1 MKTVSR
7 INDVTRNGVKKSTK
21 CGIVVNAKAFDMLA
35 RQYSDPIKAI
45 LQELG
50 ANAADSHIRAGKQE
64 VPFSVK
70 LPNALDPHLR
80 IRDYGVGMTEDVVY
94 DVYIN
99 YMKSDK
105 TDTNSETGCFGI
117 GSKTPLAYADQFN
130 ITTYNDGTMTMYA
143 LVKSEDGVPELNE
156 FGSWDT
162 EEDNGVEIS
171 FSVKEDDFNKFS
183 DRAVEVYKYFN
194 TRPEVSGNGDFVYPE
209 RKEIISGDTWRID
222 KGRYSDST
230 VVVMGNVAYPVDAWQ
245 FEYDSKERAFLG
257 NNAVIEVPIG
267 DLNVTPSR
275 EALEY
280 NEHTLKGISK
290 AIDRVMSEI
299 ADSIGVRFSKAD
311 SWWQAKA
318 IQREIVREIKGI
330 GSIEELSMFDGRSL
344 DEYPELYVRRTFTR
358 DGGKVKASNYEYK
371 KRLEVR
377 SDVRVVVQD
386 TETRFDKNCRHLC
399 GTENVT
405 VYLVTAK
412 GFGEYAEVMTL
423 EQIKEELGVCDDDN
437 VVCYSSELKDAPKA
451 TGTNVGNK
459 GYTRK
464 TTTTVRKFS
473 ASGGGSTHRFE
484 GRYWPEDEVDIKDD
498 SENILYVNWF
508 NYETT
513 LDNGQS
519 IDVKRLHGYFEDMGI
534 TMPTVYGMKE
544 NQIKRV
550 AKKDNWMSL
559 EQWATKAFEVYM
571 EENNAT
577 ELIRLKSLKDEV
589 SWVAEFASLLTKL
602 QLTISED
609 CLLGEL
615 MAFVGADKSTK
626 SAEKILAMA
635 RMLKYNVGSDDD
647 NSSSQVAELAQKCE
661 EKYSFIIHW
670 VNRSYIHGT
679 EVSVVQNLIQ
689 MVESLDCCN

>member
-1 MKTVSR
+1 MKTV
-7 INDVTRNGVKKSTK
+7 IQPNNVTRNGVQKSTK

-50 ANAADSHIRAGKQE
+50 ANAADSHVRAGKQNI
-64 VPFSVK
+64 PFSVK
-70 LPNALDPHLR
+70 LPNTLDPHLR

-156 FGSWDT
+156 FGSWST

-171 FSVKEDDFNKFS
+171 FSVKEDDFDKFS
-183 DRAVEVYKYFN
+183 DRAVQVYKYFN
-194 TRPEVSGNGDFVYPE
+194 TRPEVSGNGSFAYPE
-209 RKEIISGDTWRID
+209 RKDIISGDTWRIS
-222 KGRYSDST
+222 KGGYNDNA
-230 VVVMGNVAYPVDAWQ
+230 VVVMGNVAYPVDVWQ
-245 FEYDSKERAFLG
+245 FDYDSKERDFLH

-280 NEHTLKGISK
+280 NEHTLKGISR
-290 AIDRVMSEI
+290 AIDRVMVEI
-299 ADSIGVRFSKAD
+299 ADSIGVRFANAN
-311 SWWQAKA
+311 SWWQAKS
-318 IQREIVREIKGI
+318 IQREIVREINGI
-330 GSIEELSMFDGRSL
+330 GSIEELSVFNGRSL
-344 DEYPELYVRRTFTR
+344 NEYPELYVRRTFTK
-358 DGGKVKASNYEYK
+358 DGGKVKASNYEYL
-371 KRLEVR
+371 KRIEVR

-399 GTENVT
+399 GTEDVT
-405 VYLVTAK
+405 VYLVHSITQE
-412 GFGEYAEVMTL
+412 GDTMTL

-437 VVCYSSELKDAPKA
+437 VLCYSSELKDAPKA
-451 TGTNVGNK
+451 TGTNTGNK

-464 TTTTVRKFS
+464 TTTTVRRFS
-473 ASGGGSTHRFE
+473 TSGGGYTHRFK
-484 GRYWPEDEVDIKDD
+484 GRYWPEDEVDLKDD
-498 SENILYVNWF
+498 SENMLYVNWF

-513 LDNGQS
+513 LDDGQS
-519 IDVKRLHGYFEDMGI
+519 IDVKRLHTQFEDMGI
-534 TMPTVYGMKE
+534 TMPNVYGMKK

-559 EQWATKAFEVYM
+559 EEWATKAFEIYM

-577 ELIRLKSLKDEV
+577 EILRLKSLKDEV
-589 SWVAEFASLLTKL
+589 SWVADLAALLTRL

-635 RMLKYNVGSDDD
+635 RILKYNVDSDDD
-647 NSSSQVAELAQKCE
+647 NGNSEVTELAQKCE
-661 EKYSFIIHW
+661 DKYSFIVNW
-670 VNRSYIHGT
+670 VNKNYIHYT
-679 EVSVVQNLIQ
+679 EASAVQNLIE
-689 MVESLDCCN
+689 MVEALDRCN

>member
-7 INDVTRNGVKKSTK
+7 INDVTRNGVQKSTK

-130 ITTYNDGTMTMYA
+130 ITTFNDGTMTMYA

-245 FEYDSKERAFLG
+245 FEYDSKERGFLG

-344 DEYPELYVRRTFTR
+344 DEYPKLYVRRTFTK
-358 DGGKVKASNYEYK
+358 DGGKVKASNYEYE
-371 KRLEVR
+371 KRVEVR

-451 TGTNVGNK
+451 TGTNKGNK

-635 RMLKYNVGSDDD
+635 RMLKYNVDSDDD
-647 NSSSQVAELAQKCE
+647 NSSSEVTEMAQKCE
-661 EKYSFIIHW
+661 DKYSFLIHW
-670 VNRSYIHGT
+670 VNRNYIHGT
-679 EVSVVQNLIQ
+679 EANVVENLIQ

>member
-130 ITTYNDGTMTMYA
+130 ITTFNDGTMTMYA

-245 FEYDSKERAFLG
+245 FEYDSKERGFLG

-290 AIDRVMSEI
+290 AIDRVMAEI
-299 ADSIGVRFSKAD
+299 SDSIGVRFSKAD

-318 IQREIVREIKGI
+318 IQREIVHEIRGI
-330 GSIEELSMFDGRSL
+330 GSIEELSVFNGRSL
-344 DEYPELYVRRTFTR
+344 NEYPELYVRRTFTR
-358 DGGKVKASNYEYK
+358 DGSKVKASNYEYK
-371 KRLEVR
+371 KRVEVR
-377 SDVRVVVQD
+377 SDVRVVIQD

-405 VYLVTAK
+405 VYLVHSGTQE
-412 GFGEYAEVMTL
+412 GNPMTL

-451 TGTNVGNK
+451 TGTNTGNK

-602 QLTISED
+602 QLTISEH

-635 RMLKYNVGSDDD
+635 RMLKYNVDSADD
-647 NSSSQVAELAQKCE
+647 NSNSQVAELAQKCE
-661 EKYSFIIHW
+661 EKYSFVIHW
-670 VNRSYIHGT
+670 VNRNYIHGT
-679 EVSVVQNLIQ
+679 EPTVVQNLIQ

>member
-1 MKTVSR
+1 MKAVSR
-7 INDVTRNGVKKSTK
+7 INNVTRNGVQKSTK

-50 ANAADSHIRAGKQE
+50 ANAADSHIRAGKQD

-70 LPNALDPHLR
+70 LPNSLDPHLR

-130 ITTYNDGTMTMYA
+130 ITTFNDGTMTMYA

-245 FEYDSKERAFLG
+245 FEYDSKERGFLG

-371 KRLEVR
+371 KRVEVR

-451 TGTNVGNK
+451 TGTNTGNK

-473 ASGGGSTHRFE
+473 ASGGGSYHRYE
-484 GRYWPEDEVDIKDD
+484 ARYWPEDEVDLKDD
-498 SENILYVNWF
+498 SENMLYVNWF
-508 NYETT
+508 NYETI

-519 IDVKRLHGYFEDMGI
+519 VNVRSLSKQFEDMGI
-534 TMPTVYGMKE
+534 TMPTLYGMKE

-589 SWVAEFASLLTKL
+589 SWVAELAALLTKL

-635 RMLKYNVGSDDD
+635 RMLKYNVDNDDD
-647 NSSSQVAELAQKCE
+647 NGSSKVTELAQKCE

-670 VNRSYIHGT
+670 VNRNYIHGT
-679 EVSVVQNLIQ
+679 EADVAQNLIQ

>member
-222 KGRYSDST
+222 KGRYSDNS
-230 VVVMGNVAYPVDAWQ
+230 VVVMGNVAYPVDVWQ
-245 FEYDSKERAFLG
+245 FGHDSKERAFLG

-344 DEYPELYVRRTFTR
+344 DEYPKLYVRRTFTK
-358 DGGKVKASNYEYK
+358 DGGKVKASNYEYE
-371 KRLEVR
+371 KRVEVR
-377 SDVRVVVQD
+377 SDVRVVIQD

-399 GTENVT
+399 GTEDVT
-405 VYLVTAK
+405 VYLVHSGTQE
-412 GFGEYAEVMTL
+412 GNPMTL

-451 TGTNVGNK
+451 TRTNTVNK

-464 TTTTVRKFS
+464 TTTTVRRFS

-484 GRYWPEDEVDIKDD
+484 GRYWPEDEVEIKDD
-498 SENILYVNWF
+498 SENMLYVNWF

-635 RMLKYNVGSDDD
+635 RILKYNVGSDDD
-647 NSSSQVAELAQKCE
+647 NSNSQVAELAQKCE
-661 EKYSFIIHW
+661 EKYSFLIHW
-670 VNRSYIHGT
+670 VNRNYIHGT

>member
-7 INDVTRNGVKKSTK
+7 INDVTRNGVQKSTK

-171 FSVKEDDFNKFS
+171 FSVKEDDFDKFS
-183 DRAVEVYKYFN
+183 ERAVQVYKYFN
-194 TRPEVSGNGDFVYPE
+194 TRPEVSGNGSFAYPE

-222 KGRYSDST
+222 KGRYSDSA

-245 FEYDSKERAFLG
+245 FEYDSKERGFLG

-290 AIDRVMSEI
+290 AIDRVMAEI

-344 DEYPELYVRRTFTR
+344 DEYPELYVRRTFTK

-371 KRLEVR
+371 KRVEVR
-377 SDVRVVVQD
+377 SDVRVVIQD

-412 GFGEYAEVMTL
+412 DFGEYAEVMTL

-451 TGTNVGNK
+451 TGTNTGNK

-602 QLTISED
+602 QLTISEH

-635 RMLKYNVGSDDD
+635 RMLKYNVDSDDD
-647 NSSSQVAELAQKCE
+647 NGSSEVTELAQKCE
-661 EKYSFIIHW
+661 EKYSFLIHW
-670 VNRSYIHGT
+670 VNRNYIHGT
-679 EVSVVQNLIQ
+679 EATVVENLIQ

>member
-1 MKTVSR
+1 M
-7 INDVTRNGVKKSTK
+7 
-21 CGIVVNAKAFDMLA
+21 A
-35 RQYSDPIKAI
+35 
-45 LQELG
+45 
-50 ANAADSHIRAGKQE
+50 
-64 VPFSVK
+64 
-70 LPNALDPHLR
+70 
-80 IRDYGVGMTEDVVY
+80 
-94 DVYIN
+94 
-99 YMKSDK
+99 
-105 TDTNSETGCFGI
+105 
-117 GSKTPLAYADQFN
+117 
-130 ITTYNDGTMTMYA
+130 
-143 LVKSEDGVPELNE
+143 
-156 FGSWDT
+156 
-162 EEDNGVEIS
+162 EIS
-171 FSVKEDDFNKFS
+171 
-183 DRAVEVYKYFN
+183 
-194 TRPEVSGNGDFVYPE
+194 
-209 RKEIISGDTWRID
+209 
-222 KGRYSDST
+222 
-230 VVVMGNVAYPVDAWQ
+230 
-245 FEYDSKERAFLG
+245 
-257 NNAVIEVPIG
+257 
-267 DLNVTPSR
+267 
-275 EALEY
+275 
-280 NEHTLKGISK
+280 
-290 AIDRVMSEI
+290 
-299 ADSIGVRFSKAD
+299 DSIGVRFSKAD

-318 IQREIVREIKGI
+318 IQREIVHEIRGI
-330 GSIEELSMFDGRSL
+330 GSIEELSVFNGRSL
-344 DEYPELYVRRTFTR
+344 NEYPELYVRRTFTR
-358 DGGKVKASNYEYK
+358 DGSKVKASNYEYK
-371 KRLEVR
+371 KRVEVR
-377 SDVRVVVQD
+377 SDVRVVIQD

-405 VYLVTAK
+405 VYLVHSGTQE
-412 GFGEYAEVMTL
+412 GNPMTL

-451 TGTNVGNK
+451 TGTNTGNK

-602 QLTISED
+602 QLTISEH

-635 RMLKYNVGSDDD
+635 RMLKYNVDSADD
-647 NSSSQVAELAQKCE
+647 NSNSQVAELAQKCE
-661 EKYSFIIHW
+661 EKYSFVIHW
-670 VNRSYIHGT
+670 VNRNYIHGT
-679 EVSVVQNLIQ
+679 EPTVVQNLIQ

>member
-7 INDVTRNGVKKSTK
+7 INDVTRNGVQKSTK

-245 FEYDSKERAFLG
+245 FEYDSKERGFLG

-371 KRLEVR
+371 KRVEVR

-451 TGTNVGNK
+451 TGTNTGNK

-473 ASGGGSTHRFE
+473 ASGGGSYHRYE
-484 GRYWPEDEVDIKDD
+484 ARYWPEDEVDLKDD
-498 SENILYVNWF
+498 SENMLYVNWF
-508 NYETT
+508 NYETI

-519 IDVKRLHGYFEDMGI
+519 VNVRSLSKQFEDMGI
-534 TMPTVYGMKE
+534 TMPTLYGMKE

-589 SWVAEFASLLTKL
+589 SWVAELAALLTKL

-635 RMLKYNVGSDDD
+635 RMLKYNVDSDDD
-647 NSSSQVAELAQKCE
+647 NGSSKVTELAQKCE

-670 VNRSYIHGT
+670 VNRNYIHGT
-679 EVSVVQNLIQ
+679 EANVAQNLIQ

>member
-7 INDVTRNGVKKSTK
+7 INDVTRNGVQKSTK

-183 DRAVEVYKYFN
+183 NRAVEVYKYFN
-194 TRPEVSGNGDFVYPE
+194 TRPEVSGNGNFAYPE
-209 RKEIISGDTWRID
+209 RKDIISGDTWRIS
-222 KGRYSDST
+222 KGGYSDNA
-230 VVVMGNVAYPVDAWQ
+230 VVVMGNVAYPVDIWQ
-245 FEYDSKERAFLG
+245 FDYDSKERAFLH

-290 AIDRVMSEI
+290 AINRVMSEI

-344 DEYPELYVRRTFTR
+344 DEYPKLYVRRTFTK
-358 DGGKVKASNYEYK
+358 DGGKVKASNYEYE
-371 KRLEVR
+371 KRVEVR

-451 TGTNVGNK
+451 TGTNKGNK

-635 RMLKYNVGSDDD
+635 RMLKYNVDSDDD
-647 NSSSQVAELAQKCE
+647 NSSSEVTEMAQKCE
-661 EKYSFIIHW
+661 DKYSFLIHW
-670 VNRSYIHGT
+670 VNRNYIHGT
-679 EVSVVQNLIQ
+679 EANVVENLIQ

>member
-222 KGRYSDST
+222 KGRYSDNS
-230 VVVMGNVAYPVDAWQ
+230 VVVMGNVAYPVDVWQ
-245 FEYDSKERAFLG
+245 FGHDSKERAFLG

-405 VYLVTAK
+405 VYLVHSGTQE
-412 GFGEYAEVMTL
+412 GDPMTL

-451 TGTNVGNK
+451 TGTNKGNK

-498 SENILYVNWF
+498 SENMLYVNWF

-519 IDVKRLHGYFEDMGI
+519 IDVKRLHSQFEDMGI

-589 SWVAEFASLLTKL
+589 SWVAELASLLTKL

-635 RMLKYNVGSDDD
+635 RMLKYNVDSDDD
-647 NSSSQVAELAQKCE
+647 NSNSHVAELAQKCE
-661 EKYSFIIHW
+661 DKYSFLIHW
-670 VNRSYIHGT
+670 VNRNYIHGT
-679 EVSVVQNLIQ
+679 EASVVQNLIE
-689 MVESLDCCN
+689 MVEAFDCCN

>member
-7 INDVTRNGVKKSTK
+7 INDVTRNGVQKSTK

-50 ANAADSHIRAGKQE
+50 ANAADSHIRAGKEE

-183 DRAVEVYKYFN
+183 NRAVEVYKYFN
-194 TRPEVSGNGDFVYPE
+194 TRPEVSGNGDFAYPE
-209 RKEIISGDTWRID
+209 RKDIISGDTWRIS
-222 KGRYSDST
+222 KGGYGDNT
-230 VVVMGNVAYPVDAWQ
+230 VVVMGNVAYPVDLWQ
-245 FEYDSKERAFLG
+245 FDYDSKERGFLH

-275 EALEY
+275 ESLEY
-280 NEHTLKGISK
+280 TDHTIKGISK
-290 AIDRVMSEI
+290 AISRVMSEI
-299 ADSIGVRFSKAD
+299 ADSIGVRFAKAN

-330 GSIEELSMFDGRSL
+330 GSIEELSMFNGRSL
-344 DEYPELYVRRTFTR
+344 DDYPELYVRRTFTK
-358 DGGKVKASNYEYK
+358 DGSKVKASNYEYK
-371 KRLEVR
+371 KRIEVR
-377 SDVRVVVQD
+377 SDVRVVIQD
-386 TETRFDKNCRHLC
+386 TETRFDKNCRYLC
-399 GTENVT
+399 GTEDVT
-405 VYLVTAK
+405 VYLVHSGTQE
-412 GFGEYAEVMTL
+412 GNPMTL

-451 TGTNVGNK
+451 TGTNTGNK
-459 GYTRK
+459 GGYTRK
-464 TTTTVRKFS
+464 TTTTVRRFS
-473 ASGGGSTHRFE
+473 ASGGGSYHRYE
-484 GRYWPEDEVDIKDD
+484 ARYCPEDEVDLKDD
-498 SENILYVNWF
+498 SENMLYVNWF
-508 NYETT
+508 NYETI

-519 IDVKRLHGYFEDMGI
+519 ICVRSLSKQFEDMGI

-577 ELIRLKSLKDEV
+577 EILRLKSLKDEV
-589 SWVAEFASLLTKL
+589 SWVADLAALLTRL

-635 RMLKYNVGSDDD
+635 RMLKYNVDSGDD
-647 NSSSQVAELAQKCE
+647 NSSSEVTEMAQRCQ
-661 EKYSFIIHW
+661 EKYSFLIHW
-670 VNRSYIHGT
+670 INRNYIHGT
-679 EVSVVQNLIQ
+679 EANVVENLIQ

>member
-130 ITTYNDGTMTMYA
+130 ITTFNDGTMTMYA

-245 FEYDSKERAFLG
+245 FEYDSKERGFLG

-371 KRLEVR
+371 KRVEVR

-451 TGTNVGNK
+451 TGTNTGNK

-473 ASGGGSTHRFE
+473 ASGGGSYHRYE
-484 GRYWPEDEVDIKDD
+484 AHYWPEDEVDLKDD
-498 SENILYVNWF
+498 SENMLYVNWF
-508 NYETT
+508 NYETI

-519 IDVKRLHGYFEDMGI
+519 ICVRSLSKQFKDMGI

-635 RMLKYNVGSDDD
+635 RMLKYNVDSDDD
-647 NSSSQVAELAQKCE
+647 KSNSQVAELAQKCE
-661 EKYSFIIHW
+661 EKYSFLIHR
-670 VNRSYIHGT
+670 VNRNYIHGT
-679 EVSVVQNLIQ
+679 EANVAQNLIQ

>member
-7 INDVTRNGVKKSTK
+7 INDVTRSGVKKSTK

-117 GSKTPLAYADQFN
+117 GSKTPLSYADQFN

-194 TRPEVSGNGDFVYPE
+194 TRPEVSGNGDFLYPE

-245 FEYDSKERAFLG
+245 FEYDSKERGFLG

-344 DEYPELYVRRTFTR
+344 NEYPELYVRRTFTR

-371 KRLEVR
+371 KRVEVR
-377 SDVRVVVQD
+377 SDVRVVIQD

-437 VVCYSSELKDAPKA
+437 VVCYSSELNDAPKA
-451 TGTNVGNK
+451 TGTNTGNK

-498 SENILYVNWF
+498 SENMLYVNWF

-615 MAFVGADKSTK
+615 MAYVGADKSTK

-635 RMLKYNVGSDDD
+635 RMLKYNVDSDDD
-647 NSSSQVAELAQKCE
+647 NGSSEVTELAQKCE
-661 EKYSFIIHW
+661 EKYSFLIHW
-670 VNRSYIHGT
+670 VNRNYIHGT
-679 EVSVVQNLIQ
+679 EATVVENLIQ

>member
-7 INDVTRNGVKKSTK
+7 INDVTRNGVQKSTK

-171 FSVKEDDFNKFS
+171 FSVKEDDFDKFS
-183 DRAVEVYKYFN
+183 ERAVQVYKYFN
-194 TRPEVSGNGDFVYPE
+194 TRPEVTGNGSFAYPE
-209 RKEIISGDTWRID
+209 RKDIISGDTWRIS
-222 KGRYSDST
+222 KGSYSDNT
-230 VVVMGNVAYPVDAWQ
+230 VVVMGNVAYPVDIWQ
-245 FEYDSKERAFLG
+245 FEYDSKERGFLN
-257 NNAVIEVPIG
+257 NNAVIQVPIG

-318 IQREIVREIKGI
+318 IQREIVHEIRGI
-330 GSIEELSMFDGRSL
+330 GSIEELSVFNGRSL
-344 DEYPELYVRRTFTR
+344 NEYPELYVRRTFTK
-358 DGGKVKASNYEYK
+358 DGSKVKASNYEYK
-371 KRLEVR
+371 KRIEVR
-377 SDVRVVVQD
+377 SDVRVVIQD
-386 TETRFDKNCRHLC
+386 TETRFDKNCRYLC
-399 GTENVT
+399 GSEDVT
-405 VYLVTAK
+405 VYLVHSGTQE
-412 GFGEYAEVMTL
+412 GNPMTL

-451 TGTNVGNK
+451 TGTNKGNK

-498 SENILYVNWF
+498 SENMLYVNWF

-602 QLTISED
+602 QLTISEH

-635 RMLKYNVGSDDD
+635 RMLKYDVDSADD
-647 NSSSQVAELAQKCE
+647 NDSSEVAELAQKCE
-661 EKYSFIIHW
+661 EKYSFVIHW
-670 VNRSYIHGT
+670 VNRNYIHGT
-679 EVSVVQNLIQ
+679 EPTVVQNLIQ

>member
-7 INDVTRNGVKKSTK
+7 INDVTRNGVQKSTK

-50 ANAADSHIRAGKQE
+50 ANAADSHIRAGKEE

-70 LPNALDPHLR
+70 LPNSLDPHLR

-105 TDTNSETGCFGI
+105 TSTNSETGCFGI

-130 ITTYNDGTMTMYA
+130 ITTYNDGIMTMYA

-162 EEDNGVEIS
+162 QEDNGVEIS

-183 DRAVEVYKYFN
+183 NRAVEVYKYFN
-194 TRPEVSGNGDFVYPE
+194 TRPQVSGNGDFAYPE
-209 RKEIISGDTWRID
+209 RKEIISGDTWRIN
-222 KGRYSDST
+222 KGGYSDNA
-230 VVVMGNVAYPVDAWQ
+230 VVVMGNVAYPVDIWQ
-245 FEYDSKERAFLG
+245 FDYDSKERHFLH
-257 NNAVIEVPIG
+257 NNITIEVPIG

-280 NEHTLKGISK
+280 TDHTLKGISK
-290 AIDRVMSEI
+290 AINRVMSEI
-299 ADSIGVRFSKAD
+299 ADSIGVRFAKAD

-330 GSIEELSMFDGRSL
+330 GSIEELSMFHGRSL
-344 DEYPELYVRRTFTR
+344 DDYPELYVRRTFTK
-358 DGGKVKASNYEYK
+358 DGGKVKASNYEYQ
-371 KRLEVR
+371 KRIEVR

-386 TETRFDKNCRHLC
+386 TETRFDKNCRYLC
-399 GTENVT
+399 GSEDVT
-405 VYLVTAK
+405 VYLIRAK
-412 GFGEYAEVMTL
+412 DMTL

-437 VVCYSSELKDAPKA
+437 VVCYSSDLKDAPKA
-451 TGTNVGNK
+451 TRTSTGNK

-464 TTTTVRKFS
+464 TTTTVRRFS
-473 ASGGGSTHRFE
+473 ASGGGSYHRYE
-484 GRYWPEDEVDIKDD
+484 ARYWPEDEVDLKND
-498 SENILYVNWF
+498 SDNMLYVNWF

-513 LDNGQS
+513 LDNGHS
-519 IDVKRLHGYFEDMGI
+519 IDVRSLNKQFEDMGI

-577 ELIRLKSLKDEV
+577 EILRLKSLKDEV
-589 SWVAEFASLLTKL
+589 SWVANLAALLTKL

-626 SAEKILAMA
+626 SAEKVLAMA
-635 RMLKYNVGSDDD
+635 RTLKYNVDSDDD
-647 NSSSQVAELAQKCE
+647 NGSSKVTELAQKCE
-661 EKYSFIIHW
+661 EKYSFLIYW
-670 VNRSYIHGT
+670 VNRNYIHGT
-679 EVSVVQNLIQ
+679 EANIVENLIQ